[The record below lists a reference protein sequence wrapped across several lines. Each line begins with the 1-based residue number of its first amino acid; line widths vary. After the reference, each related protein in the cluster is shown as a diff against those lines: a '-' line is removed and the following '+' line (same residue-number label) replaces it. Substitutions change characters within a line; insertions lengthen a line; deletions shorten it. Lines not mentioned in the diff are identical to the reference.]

1 MANGNE
7 NFDFLEALEKL
18 KEESQFNNVKEDAKK
33 ESGPSGFAD
42 FAGNL
47 VWGLGSSFAFGAPDV
62 LAETFE
68 PVGKFRS
75 LFGADDNE
83 GSFAGSA
90 GYIIGTGIG
99 MINPIKWAIC
109 ELALK
114 KSKNC
119 INSQKT
125 NTKNW

>member
-47 VWGLGSSFAFGAPDV
+47 VW
-62 LAETFE
+62 
-68 PVGKFRS
+68 
-75 LFGADDNE
+75 
-83 GSFAGSA
+83 
-90 GYIIGTGIG
+90 
-99 MINPIKWAIC
+99 
-109 ELALK
+109 
-114 KSKNC
+114 
-119 INSQKT
+119 
-125 NTKNW
+125 